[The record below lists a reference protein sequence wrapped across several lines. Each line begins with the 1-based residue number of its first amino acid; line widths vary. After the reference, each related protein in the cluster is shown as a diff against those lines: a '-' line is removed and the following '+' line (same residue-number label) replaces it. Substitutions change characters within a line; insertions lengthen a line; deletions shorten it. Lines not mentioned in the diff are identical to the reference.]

1 MKKSQVFFL
10 KIKYNKE
17 KIFEQKMTK
26 ILSFFTIIVLFSGIS
41 CALDS
46 KDNDDNND
54 TQKNFIFLGGGFGL
68 AEIAKLV
75 DGKKSEAN
83 SYKAFAYNIRG
94 GYQYMPIKYVGLR
107 TYLDYMMS
115 IKPSGLDTITSS
127 LFSIN
132 LDVLGNLIYFKGN
145 AFGVY
150 GGVGFGYFQHSNV
163 VQTTQDDKAFVLGY
177 ANLLNFG
184 VSGTFDSVH
193 FVEIGAKI
201 PFLTYGAQSGA
212 YQDSYVFVSYSYL
225 F

>member
-17 KIFEQKMTK
+17 KIFEQKMSK

-41 CALDS
+41 YALDA
-46 KDNDDNND
+46 KDNDDKND

-68 AEIAKLV
+68 AEIAKMV

-83 SYKAFAYNIRG
+83 SYKAFAYNLRG

-127 LFSIN
+127 LLSFN
-132 LDVLGNLIYFKGN
+132 LDILGNLIYFKGN

-150 GGVGFGYFQHSNV
+150 GGIGFGYFQHSNV
-163 VQTTQDDKAFVLGY
+163 VQTTEEDKAFVLGY

-184 VSGTFDSVH
+184 LSGTFDDVH

-201 PFLTYGAQSGA
+201 PLYTYGAQSGA
-212 YQDSYVFVSYSYL
+212 YQDSYIFVSYSYL

>member
-1 MKKSQVFFL
+1 MKKSQVFSL

-17 KIFEQKMTK
+17 KIFEQKMNK
-26 ILSFFTIIVLFSGIS
+26 ILSFFTIILFFSSMS

-46 KDNDDNND
+46 KDDNSID
-54 TQKNFIFLGGGFGL
+54 TQKNFIFLGGGLGL
-68 AEIAKLV
+68 AEIAKTI
-75 DGKKSEAN
+75 DGKKSEAD

-127 LFSIN
+127 LFSVNI
-132 LDVLGNLIYFKGN
+132 DVLGNLIYFKGN

-150 GGVGFGYFQHSNV
+150 GGIGFGYFQHSNV
-163 VQTTQDDKAFVLGY
+163 VQTTQEDKAFVLGY

-184 VSGTFDSVH
+184 VSGTFDDVH

-201 PFLTYGAQSGA
+201 PFLTYGSQSGA
-212 YQDSYVFVSYSYL
+212 YQDSYVFLSYSYL